1 VRQRGTVQTSI
12 VNIPVDAV
20 ELPAQLRVPDDV
32 AAAVV
37 CVQSRGGTPRRPRR
51 NDVIGALHEARVAT
65 LVCDLL
71 TEREAAQRA
80 DTLAVGRLAGRLAD
94 LTAWLR
100 HHEGTEGLQIG
111 YCAAGIAAAAAL
123 IAAAEDPTVRAVV
136 SCSGRPD
143 WAASALPRVRA
154 PTLLI
159 VGDED
164 IPLLRVNE
172 QAYAQLRCEKD
183 LRVVRGAGLLFDEP
197 GTGREVARWAT
208 SWCVRYVMKP

>member
-1 VRQRGTVQTSI
+1 MVRTSI

-32 AAAVV
+32 AAAVL
-37 CVQSRGGTPRRPRR
+37 CVQSRGGRPRRPRR
-51 NDVIGALHEARVAT
+51 NDVVDALHKARVAT
-65 LVCDLL
+65 VVCDLL

-80 DTLAVGRLAGRLAD
+80 DSLAIGWLERRLAD
-94 LTAWLR
+94 VTSWLR

-111 YCAAGIAAAAAL
+111 YCGAGIAAAAAL

-136 SCSGRPD
+136 SCGGRPD
-143 WAASALPRVRA
+143 LAASALPRVRA

-172 QAYAQLRCEKD
+172 QAFAQLRCEKN
-183 LRVVRGAGLLFDEP
+183 LRVVRGAGRLFDEA
-197 GTGREVARWAT
+197 GRGDEVARWTA
-208 SWCVRYVMKP
+208 SWCVRYVIKP